1 MNILNGLNFKCNF
14 STSNVHIFV
23 KNKEPPKRNSP
34 QTPVGGTTPVVSG
47 TLCPHPSTARV
58 SPEWKLL
65 RYLKF

>member
-1 MNILNGLNFKCNF
+1 MNILNGRNFKCNF

-23 KNKEPPKRNSP
+23 KNKEPPNRNPP

-65 RYLKF
+65 HYLKF